1 MVAEPPPDPFEGVD
15 KSTLSHEEFWA
26 RVTAWMAAKRAWE
39 LATDGPVR
47 PGDVSR
53 AKIEDVMGDAVARGM
68 HDYRVDRARWA
79 AEHQAPDSDR
89 RPSDNE
95 QGASDDE

>member
-1 MVAEPPPDPFEGVD
+1 MVARPPGPFEGVD
-15 KSTLSHEEFWA
+15 ESALSREEFLA
-26 RVTAWMAAKRAWE
+26 RIEKWRAANRAWVLE
-39 LATDGPVR
+39 KRGPLK